1 MAERKPWASL
11 SQDYRDRLARKGIT
25 PEMHAA
31 GESIRAARGHAN
43 TPEHPK
49 DAVNNPEKFKDYFGE
64 RRRLVLQVARRKARL
79 WGESHKFNSRR
90 SQDIVNMG
98 WEGANVPSN
107 AQLQWA
113 IDADESELLDAI
125 ESGDEAYSFLW
136 YH

>member
-11 SQDYRDRLARKGIT
+11 SPSYRDRLARKGIT

-43 TPEHPK
+43 TPEHPRE
-49 DAVNNPEKFKDYFGE
+49 AENNPEKFKDYFGK
-64 RRRLVLQVARRKARL
+64 RRKLVLKVARIKAQL
-79 WGESHKFNSRR
+79 FGDSHKFNARR

-98 WEGANVPSN
+98 WEGKNVPSN
-107 AQLQWA
+107 ARLQWA

-125 ESGDEAYSFLW
+125 ESGDEDFSFLW